1 MARARKEGCPV
12 NLYFRLFMLL
22 LKSLAA
28 RARLPWSATTS
39 LGLRVLPHDLDLNF
53 HLNNG
58 RYLTMMDLGRLDYLG
73 QTGMLKTCIKRKWLP
88 ILGATQ
94 MTYLRPLKLFQ
105 TFTIDTEIE
114 YWDEKWVVM
123 RQRYYSKGKL
133 VASGRV
139 RALMRGPQGNV
150 PPAEILA
157 ASGIS
162 DPTPPPISDEV
173 RHWLASLN
181 SLKAS

>member
-1 MARARKEGCPV
+1 M
-12 NLYFRLFMLL
+12 NLYFRLFLL
-22 LKSLAA
+22 LLRSLAL
-28 RARLPWSATTS
+28 RVRLPWSATTS

-73 QTGMLKTCIKRKWLP
+73 QTGILKTCIQRKWLP

-105 TFTIDTEIE
+105 AFTIDTEIE

-123 RQRYYSKGKL
+123 RQRFYSKGKL

-139 RALMRGPQGNV
+139 QALMRGPQGNV
-150 PPAEILA
+150 SPTEILA

-173 RHWLASLN
+173 RQWLASLN